1 MKYFLIGML
10 NMIYKNLDHILA
22 TFTAITYVIIVFILQ
37 TFVYW
42 FSDGTYAN
50 TDGYDYFVYNIIASA
65 VSVLLVPALYIL
77 TWGIW
82 NLGLVLNKFVS
93 NTTEEGQK
101 LYLRRIET
109 KNRKKAAEGSLSIF
123 TK

>member
-1 MKYFLIGML
+1 MKYFLIGIL